1 MTSTAISSQGSV
13 LSLATGSGSAK
24 TISGVT
30 LGNPTIITATA
41 HGFTVGDVVTIAS
54 VGGATTVN
62 GTWVVTNKTTNT
74 FAIGL
79 DTTGG
84 SAYTS
89 GGTATPVSW
98 TPIINVRTFTGF
110 DGAANIIDVTNLS
123 STAEEIRPGIPR
135 FGQISFEID
144 WDHGDP
150 SHVALI
156 ARQLSQ
162 AQTAFKLVLPDTHVA
177 TFNGYVMKVPIQG
190 GVDQVVR
197 GTLDVRITGPVTWS

>member
-1 MTSTAISSQGSV
+1 MTSTAISAQGSV
-13 LSLATGSGSAK
+13 LSLGTGTGSAK

-41 HGFTVGDVVTIAS
+41 HGFSVGDIVTIVS
-54 VGGATTVN
+54 VGGATAVN
-62 GTWVVTNKTTNT
+62 GTWVVRNRTTNT
-74 FAIGL
+74 FAIDV

-89 GGTATPVSW
+89 GGSATPVTW
-98 TPIINVRTFTGF
+98 TAIANVKTFTGF

-144 WDHGDP
+144 WDHGDA
-150 SHVALI
+150 SHIALL

-162 AQTAFKLVLPDTHVA
+162 AQTAFKLVLPDTHTA
-177 TFNGYVMKVPIQG
+177 SWYGYVMKVPAQG

-197 GTLDVRITGPVTWS
+197 GTVDVRITGAVTWS

>member
-1 MTSTAISSQGSV
+1 MTSTAFASQGTV
-13 LSLATGSGSAK
+13 LWLGTGSGSAK
-24 TISGVT
+24 TITGVT
-30 LGNPTIITATA
+30 LGNPTIITAA
-41 HGFTVGDVVTIAS
+41 GHGFSLGDVVTIAG
-54 VGGATTVN
+54 VGGTTAVN

-74 FAIGL
+74 FAINV

-89 GGTATPVSW
+89 GGTATPVTW
-98 TPIINVRTFTGF
+98 TPVVNMRSFTGF
-110 DGAANIIDVTNLS
+110 DGSANIIDVTNLS
-123 STAEEIRPGIPR
+123 SLSEEIRPGIPR
-135 FGQISFEID
+135 FGQLSFEID
-144 WDHGDP
+144 WDHSDP
-150 SHVALI
+150 SHAALI

-162 AQTAFKLVLPDTHVA
+162 AQTAFKLVLPEPRTA

>member
-1 MTSTAISSQGSV
+1 
-13 LSLATGSGSAK
+13 
-24 TISGVT
+24 
-30 LGNPTIITATA
+30 
-41 HGFTVGDVVTIAS
+41 VGDVITIAS
-54 VGGATTVN
+54 VGGATAVN
-62 GTWVVTNKTTNT
+62 GSWIITNKTTNT
-74 FAIGL
+74 FAINL

-89 GGTATPVSW
+89 GGTATPVPW
-98 TPIINVRTFTGF
+98 TPIVNVRSFTGF

-150 SHVALI
+150 SHVALL
-156 ARQLSQ
+156 ARQLNQ
-162 AQTAFKLVLPDTHVA
+162 AQSAFKLVLPDTHTA

-197 GTLDVRITGPVTWS
+197 GTVDMRITGPVSWT

>member
-30 LGNPTIITATA
+30 LGNPTIITATG
-41 HGFTVGDVVTIAS
+41 HGFSVGDVITIAG
-54 VGGATTVN
+54 VGGATAVN
-62 GTWVVTNKTTNT
+62 GTWIITNKTTNT
-74 FAIGL
+74 FAINL

-89 GGTATPVSW
+89 GGTATPVAW
-98 TPIINVRTFTGF
+98 TPIVNVRSFTGF

-150 SHVALI
+150 SHVALL
-156 ARQLSQ
+156 ARQLNQ
-162 AQTAFKLVLPDTHVA
+162 AQSAFKLVLPDTHTA

-197 GTLDVRITGPVTWS
+197 GTVDVRITGPVSWT